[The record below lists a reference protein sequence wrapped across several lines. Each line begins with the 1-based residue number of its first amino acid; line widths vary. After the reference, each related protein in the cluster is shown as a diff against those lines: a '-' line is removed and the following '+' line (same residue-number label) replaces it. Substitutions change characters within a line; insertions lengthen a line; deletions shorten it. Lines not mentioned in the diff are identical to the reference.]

1 MIKNKKL
8 LLLLLI
14 FSIITSIYNYKF
26 FDANIG
32 QRKFQRTI
40 GQGVYDF
47 SQEELSRWSVE
58 YPSLNNTALPLKSLL
73 GAYYITHDSIKKG
86 VEMLEKGSRENP
98 FVGYED
104 MLRAKLYESFGE
116 KDSFELYARSANR
129 KLPNAAPH
137 YILLARLYIQ
147 EKKIDSLEYYFNRI
161 ISTSTRDEEIWKV
174 YLTTMVTNKKF
185 TDSIN
190 VKENA
195 IKAKNLFPKNEQITL
210 SANYVLYGIENV
222 KKSIKLRQQAIDSF
236 SNSPSKSIEYLTN
249 ALDLVPDNI
258 RNYETMIEILFSL
271 EKYREIINIYTL
283 LNEMKLTTLGLP
295 VIEYIG
301 LSYLNL
307 QDLERGCYLINILK
321 PFGYEVSENA
331 KLICNQ

>member
-1 MIKNKKL
+1 MIKNKSL

-14 FSIITSIYNYKF
+14 FSVISSIYNYKF
-26 FDANIG
+26 FEANIG
-32 QRKFQRTI
+32 QRKLQRII
-40 GQGVYDF
+40 GSGVYDF
-47 SQEELSRWSVE
+47 SQEELSRWSVD
-58 YPSLNNTALPLKSLL
+58 YPSLNNTAVPIKSLL

-86 VEMLEKGSRENP
+86 VELIEKGSRENP
-98 FVGYED
+98 FIGYED
-104 MLRAKLYESFGE
+104 MLRAKLYESLGE

-129 KLPNAAPH
+129 KLPNSAAH

-147 EKKIDSLEYYFNRI
+147 EQKIDSLEYYFNT
-161 ISTSTRDEEIWKV
+161 ISANTRDEEVWKV

-190 VKENA
+190 VRENA
-195 IKAKNLFPKNEQITL
+195 IKAKNLFPKNEQIKL

-222 KKSIKLRQQAIDSF
+222 KKSIELRQQAIDSF
-236 SNSPSKSIEYLTN
+236 SNAPSKSIEYLKN
-249 ALDLVPDNI
+249 ALELVPDNI
-258 RNYETMIEILFSL
+258 QNYESLIEMLFSQ
-271 EKYREIINIYTL
+271 EKYREIINIYTF
-283 LNEMKLTTLGLP
+283 LNEMELTTLGLP

-307 QDLERGCYLINILK
+307 QDVQRGCYLINLLR
-321 PFGYEVSENA
+321 PYGYEVSESA

>member
-1 MIKNKKL
+1 MIKNKSL
-8 LLLLLI
+8 FILLLI
-14 FSIITSIYNYKF
+14 FSVISSIYNYKF
-26 FDANIG
+26 FEANIG
-32 QRKFQRTI
+32 QRKLQRII
-40 GQGVYDF
+40 GSGVYDF
-47 SQEELSRWSVE
+47 SQEELSRWSVD
-58 YPSLNNTALPLKSLL
+58 YPSLNNTAIPIKSLL
-73 GAYYITHDSIKKG
+73 GAYYITHDSIIKG
-86 VEMLEKGSRENP
+86 VELLEKGSSENP
-98 FVGYED
+98 FIGYED
-104 MLRAKLYESFGE
+104 MLRAKLYESLGE

-129 KLPNAAPH
+129 KLPNSAAH

-147 EKKIDSLEYYFNRI
+147 EQKIDSLEYYFNT
-161 ISTSTRDEEIWKV
+161 ISRNTRDEEVWKV

-210 SANYVLYGIENV
+210 SANYVLHGIENV

-236 SNSPSKSIEYLTN
+236 SNSPSKSIEYLKD

-258 RNYETMIEILFSL
+258 KNYESLIEILFSL
-271 EKYREIINIYTL
+271 EKYREIINIYNL
-283 LNEMKLTTLGLP
+283 LNEMKLTTFGLP

-307 QDLERGCYLINILK
+307 QDVERGCYLINLLK
-321 PFGYEVSENA
+321 PYGYEVSETAN
-331 KLICNQ
+331 LICNQ